1 MKSKEMIKRLNLI
14 YKTFGEKAQRHK
26 LIEECYEYITA
37 IKDSDSNMEYRALD
51 RTKEEL
57 ENNIISEIADVFIV
71 SSQLALNNPEIMK
84 IVNYKIE
91 RTEKR
96 IKSKYYEVTK

>member
-26 LIEECYEYITA
+26 LIEECYEYIKA
-37 IKDSDSNMEYRALD
+37 IKDSDNNMEYRALS
-51 RTKEEL
+51 RTKQEL

-84 IVNYKIE
+84 VVNYKLD
-91 RTEKR
+91 RTEQR
-96 IKSKYYEVTK
+96 IKSGYYGVK